1 MLRRSLTQVEARPE
15 GPARPFKAIII
26 DLTGRETV
34 AWDPDAATLAG
45 LASSLLEQGAWLVL
59 ITDVDYDVADREFC
73 GYIPELLRTR
83 LLIAAG
89 PGGPKVYGFSP
100 HGSAELRYSQED
112 GDRVP
117 DERGSANT
125 GDALRWI
132 MYELQV
138 THDIAAADTLMV
150 VVDRAENAAA
160 DAESAVPGSLLSQ
173 RDQTLVYEM
182 VNGERLL
189 SVLLDQVNLGY
200 LAAHPAPRSIPAHD
214 FGQLYGWLAT
224 DVGAPS
230 SETTWRLPASGYV
243 AGLEGSIESRMALGN
258 GFVGVRSALL
268 TPTRGS
274 HPAHFVAGFFGA
286 LLVPSGVTDS
296 EPPTSVPALVP
307 LPDAY
312 RLDIQIDGTS
322 VDLTNGTILELHR
335 WLDLPS
341 GLFVTQ
347 WYHALPGG
355 QSLRVR
361 LCRGV
366 SLQHRHLAW
375 QSVEISPGREARLV
389 VRVPE
394 DGPGD
399 GLVTE
404 QSSEGL
410 VVWRTPDSLHR
421 VARARQSTLHV
432 HGENATNGGPR
443 LSSRS
448 WSWSA
453 AAGQPATFTEFVSYS
468 RQQSHQETGETMGIR
483 ASALLRGTCGAGAQ
497 EVVAGHLRK
506 WAERWAASD
515 VQIQGDDQIQSA
527 LRFALHHLNSAAN
540 PEDDR
545 VSIGARGLT
554 GEAYLGH
561 VFWDTDI
568 FMLPFYTLT
577 WPEAARSLL
586 RYRYLTLPAARA
598 KAQSMGLRGALY
610 AWESADT
617 GDEATPPTATF
628 PDGHR
633 EPVVNG
639 TQEQHISADVAYA
652 VWQYWMATGDIAFLL
667 EGGAEIILETAR
679 FWASRAVAETDSR
692 YHIRHVIGPDEY
704 HYDID
709 DNAFTNEMAR
719 WNIERGLE
727 VAALLQRQ
735 WRKIWV
741 ALSQR
746 IDLQASELKYW
757 RKVAGGLAVRPSP
770 VNGLIEQ
777 FSGFFAL
784 DPVDLG
790 QLPRSGMPVDMV
802 LGPERTRH
810 SQVIKQADVVQLLAL
825 LGDQY
830 TSRERKANFSFY
842 EPICAHGSSLSPSV
856 HALVAAR
863 LGEVDLAM
871 RYLRQTAMIDLDDAV
886 PAAALGVHMGA
897 LGGLW
902 QAVVFGFVGLS
913 IGKKGFLC
921 MNPHLPGSWT
931 SISLP
936 VRWQGRLIR
945 LSLGSSFATLTL
957 EEGNPITMYV
967 GELGVRLRPHQT
979 LNCLWDEHQKRW
991 KEARRE
997 PAL

>member
-26 DLTGRETV
+26 DLTGKETV
-34 AWDPDAATLAG
+34 TWDPDAAPFLGLAG
-45 LASSLLEQGAWLVL
+45 SLLEQGVWLVL
-59 ITDVDYDVADREFC
+59 ITSVDFDVADREFC
-73 GYIPELLRTR
+73 RQIPELLRTH

-89 PGGPKVYGFSP
+89 PGGPNVYGFSP
-100 HGSAELRYSQED
+100 LGSAELRYSQED
-112 GDRVP
+112 GDRAQ
-117 DERGSANT
+117 DESGTAKS
-125 GDALRWI
+125 GGALGWI
-132 MYELQV
+132 LHELQA
-138 THDIAAADTLMV
+138 THDIVAADTLMV
-150 VVDRAENAAA
+150 ALDRAETAAV

-182 VNGERLL
+182 LNGERLL
-189 SVLLDQVNLGY
+189 SVLLDQVYLGY
-200 LAAHPAPRSIPAHD
+200 LAAHPAPRSMPTDD
-214 FGQLYGWLAT
+214 FDQLYSWLAT
-224 DVGAPS
+224 DAGAPD

-258 GFVGVRSALL
+258 GFVGTRSALL
-268 TPTRGS
+268 VPTSGS
-274 HPAHFVAGFFGA
+274 HPAHFVAGLFGA
-286 LLVPSGVTDS
+286 LLIPGGVSDT
-296 EPPTSVPALVP
+296 EPPVSVPALVP
-307 LPDAY
+307 LPDAL
-312 RLDIQIDGTS
+312 RLDIQIDGTP
-322 VDLTNGTILELHR
+322 VDLTNGIMLGLHR

-375 QSVEISPGREARLV
+375 QSVEISPGRGARLV
-389 VRVPE
+389 VSVPE
-394 DGPGD
+394 DSPGA

-404 QSSEGL
+404 QSSEGM

-432 HGENATNGGPR
+432 HGERVADAGPI
-443 LSSRS
+443 LASRS

-453 AAGQPATFTEFVSYS
+453 AAGQPATLTQFVSYT

-483 ASALLRGTCGAGAQ
+483 ASALLQGTCGAGAQ
-497 EVVAGHLRK
+497 DVVAGHLRK

-561 VFWDTDI
+561 VFWDTEI
-568 FMLPFYTLT
+568 FMLPFYTFT

-586 RYRYLTLPAARA
+586 KYRFLTLPAARA
-598 KAQSMGLRGALY
+598 KAQSMGFRGALY
-610 AWESADT
+610 AWESADS

-652 VWQYWMATGDIAFLL
+652 VWQYWTATGDIAFML
-667 EGGAEIILETAR
+667 EGGAEIMLETAR
-679 FWASRAVAETDSR
+679 FWSSRAVAEADSR

-704 HYDID
+704 HDDID

-727 VAALLQRQ
+727 VAALLRRQ

-746 IDLQASELKYW
+746 IDLQVSELKYW
-757 RKVAGGLAVRPSP
+757 RKVAGGLVVRPSP
-770 VNGLIEQ
+770 GTGLIEQ
-777 FSGFFAL
+777 FSGFFHL

-790 QLPRSGMPVDMV
+790 QFPRTGMPIDMV

-842 EPICAHGSSLSPSV
+842 EPICAHGSSLSPSA

-886 PAAALGVHMGA
+886 PAAALGIHMGA

-921 MNPHLPGSWT
+921 MNPHLPSSWT
-931 SISLP
+931 SVSLP
-936 VRWQGRLIR
+936 VRWQGCLIR
-945 LSLGSSFATLTL
+945 LSLGSSFAKLTL
-957 EEGNPITMYV
+957 EEGDPITMYV
-967 GELGVRLRPHQT
+967 GELGVRLRPYQT
-979 LNCLWDEHQKRW
+979 LNCLWDERQKRW

-997 PAL
+997 PTV